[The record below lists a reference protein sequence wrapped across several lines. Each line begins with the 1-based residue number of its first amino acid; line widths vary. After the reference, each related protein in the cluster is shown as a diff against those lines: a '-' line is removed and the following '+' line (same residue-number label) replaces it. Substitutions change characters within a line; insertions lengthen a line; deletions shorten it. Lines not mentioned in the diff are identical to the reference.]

1 MIYIVKIKFDS
12 SNTFIFDK
20 ILNEIEI
27 SVNSTP
33 IKGKANKEII
43 QKISDYFN
51 VKTNNVK
58 IVRGLH
64 SKTKVVDISI

>member
-12 SNTFIFDK
+12 SNKFILDK
-20 ILNEIEI
+20 INNEIEI
-27 SVNSTP
+27 SVNSTS

-58 IVRGLH
+58 IVHGLH
-64 SKTKVVDISI
+64 SKTKVVDIST